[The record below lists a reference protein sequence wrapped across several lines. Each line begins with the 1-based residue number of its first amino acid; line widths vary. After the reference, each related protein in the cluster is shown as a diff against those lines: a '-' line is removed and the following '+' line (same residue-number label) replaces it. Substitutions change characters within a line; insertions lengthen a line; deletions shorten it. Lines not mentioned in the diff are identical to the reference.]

1 VGRGRVLRAQLGVD
15 LASLVLKNQKMEVFM
30 AQVNQTEATFISD
43 SHLNGYRMIF
53 VLMFCVFM
61 ALAVVGQLLA
71 LNWRTWLPGAEGSTT
86 TLVGVK
92 SAVYTVI
99 SQLS

>member
-1 VGRGRVLRAQLGVD
+1 
-15 LASLVLKNQKMEVFM
+15 M
-30 AQVNQTEATFISD
+30 AQVKQIDKSFISD
-43 SHLNGYRMIF
+43 SRLNGDRMMF
-53 VLMFCVFM
+53 VLVFCVFM

-86 TLVGVK
+86 TLAGVN

-99 SQLS
+99 SGLS

>member
-1 VGRGRVLRAQLGVD
+1 
-15 LASLVLKNQKMEVFM
+15 M
-30 AQVNQTEATFISD
+30 AQANETDSSFISD
-43 SHLNGYRMIF
+43 SHLNGDRLMF
-53 VLMFCVFM
+53 VLVFCVFM

-71 LNWRTWLPGAEGSTT
+71 MNWRTWLPGAEGSAT

-99 SQLS
+99 SGLS

>member
-1 VGRGRVLRAQLGVD
+1 VGRGRVLCAQLGVD

-30 AQVNQTEATFISD
+30 AQVNQTDATFISD

>member
-1 VGRGRVLRAQLGVD
+1 
-15 LASLVLKNQKMEVFM
+15 M
-30 AQVNQTEATFISD
+30 
-43 SHLNGYRMIF
+43 F
-53 VLMFCVFM
+53 VLVFCVFM

-71 LNWRTWLPGAEGSTT
+71 LNWRTWLPGAEGSAT

-99 SQLS
+99 SGLS

>member
-1 VGRGRVLRAQLGVD
+1 
-15 LASLVLKNQKMEVFM
+15 M
-30 AQVNQTEATFISD
+30 AQPNVSDSSFISD
-43 SHLNGYRMIF
+43 NHLNGYRLIF
-53 VLMFCVFM
+53 VLLFFVFM

-71 LNWRTWLPGAEGSTT
+71 LNWRTWLPGAEGSATT
-86 TLVGVK
+86 WVGVK

>member
-1 VGRGRVLRAQLGVD
+1 
-15 LASLVLKNQKMEVFM
+15 M
-30 AQVNQTEATFISD
+30 AQPNVSEPTFISD
-43 SHLNGYRMIF
+43 NHLEGYRLIF
-53 VLMFCVFM
+53 VMLFFVFL

-71 LNWRTWLPGAEGSTT
+71 LNWRTWLPGAEGSAT

>member
-1 VGRGRVLRAQLGVD
+1 
-15 LASLVLKNQKMEVFM
+15 M
-30 AQVNQTEATFISD
+30 AQPNVSVPSFISD
-43 SHLNGYRMIF
+43 NHLNGYRLIF
-53 VLMFCVFM
+53 VMLFFVFM

-71 LNWRTWLPGAEGSTT
+71 LNWRTWLPGAEGSATT
-86 TLVGVK
+86 WVGVK

>member
-1 VGRGRVLRAQLGVD
+1 
-15 LASLVLKNQKMEVFM
+15 M
-30 AQVNQTEATFISD
+30 AHTIQSDPSFISD
-43 SHLNGYRMIF
+43 NHLNGCRTMFVMIF
-53 VLMFCVFM
+53 FVFM

>member
-1 VGRGRVLRAQLGVD
+1 MGCWSFCRPQLGVD
-15 LASLVLKNQKMEVFM
+15 LASLVLTNQKMEVFM
-30 AQVNQTEATFISD
+30 AQVNQTDPTFISD

>member
-1 VGRGRVLRAQLGVD
+1 
-15 LASLVLKNQKMEVFM
+15 M
-30 AQVNQTEATFISD
+30 AQPNVSVPTFISD
-43 SHLNGYRMIF
+43 NHLNGYRLIF
-53 VLMFCVFM
+53 VLLFFVFM

-71 LNWRTWLPGAEGSTT
+71 LNWRTWLPGAEGSATT
-86 TLVGVK
+86 WVGVK

>member
-1 VGRGRVLRAQLGVD
+1 
-15 LASLVLKNQKMEVFM
+15 M
-30 AQVNQTEATFISD
+30 AQPNVSVPSFISD
-43 SHLNGYRMIF
+43 NHLNGYRLIF
-53 VLMFCVFM
+53 VLLFFVFL

-71 LNWRTWLPGAEGSTT
+71 LNWRTWLPGAEGSATT
-86 TLVGVK
+86 WVGVK

>member
-1 VGRGRVLRAQLGVD
+1 
-15 LASLVLKNQKMEVFM
+15 M
-30 AQVNQTEATFISD
+30 AQANETNPSFISD
-43 SHLNGYRMIF
+43 SRLNGDRLMF
-53 VLMFCVFM
+53 VLVFCVFM

-71 LNWRTWLPGAEGSTT
+71 LNWRTWLPGAEGSAT

-99 SQLS
+99 SGLS

>member
-1 VGRGRVLRAQLGVD
+1 
-15 LASLVLKNQKMEVFM
+15 M
-30 AQVNQTEATFISD
+30 AQANETDLTFSSD
-43 SHLNGYRMIF
+43 SHLNGYRMI
-53 VLMFCVFM
+53 FCVFM

>member
-1 VGRGRVLRAQLGVD
+1 
-15 LASLVLKNQKMEVFM
+15 M
-30 AQVNQTEATFISD
+30 AQANETDPSFITD
-43 SHLNGYRMIF
+43 SRLNGDRLMF
-53 VLMFCVFM
+53 VLVFCVFM

-71 LNWRTWLPGAEGSTT
+71 LNWRTWLPGAEGSAT

-99 SQLS
+99 SGLS